1 MLENSVYSVISP
13 EGCASILWKDAS
25 RELDAAQALQ
35 ITAEDLLR
43 FGMIEGII
51 KEGKTQLSYYR
62 NIKAALTASLNR
74 LEGLSEEELLKQR
87 YEKFRKVGVFMDN
100 TPE

>member
-1 MLENSVYSVISP
+1 M
-13 EGCASILWKDAS
+13 
-25 RELDAAQALQ
+25 
-35 ITAEDLLR
+35 LR

-62 NIKAALTASLNR
+62 NIKAALTASLKR